1 MKNSPPKWADRFLRW
16 YCHPALLEEIQGDAY
31 ELFDR
36 KAKEN
41 QQIARLQFIWNVV
54 RFFRWKNIRKRG
66 SKKYSPIATDMIKNY
81 LLIGFRNALRN
92 RVSTFIN
99 VMGLSLGVSIAIT
112 IFIFIDNQMDTDS
125 FHINNDRIYQATNHV
140 LVDNKKED
148 WGSSPMLLGPSLK
161 SDVAAVEETTRIE
174 FSSGAV
180 RHNDVVFNVDIW
192 FVDPAFQKIFSFPL
206 REGNNNALSNKS
218 QIVIT
223 HDMAVKYFGND
234 SALGKPI
241 SIKFSNN
248 QKREFTVG
256 AVLEMPYN
264 SSFFF
269 SILIPMAVFEDLK
282 FKDAYDWSY
291 LTDATFILLKVD
303 HTISEVT
310 ASMNKYKT
318 LQNSSS
324 PEWPIEDFN
333 FHKLK
338 GLPQIAMEIIN
349 AVSWGTALEGLISLG
364 TVATLLLLLAC
375 FNYMNVAVATVST
388 RLKEIG
394 IRKVIGSGRKE
405 LIQQFLTENLLLCTL
420 SLLIGIGLSYY
431 FFSPAL
437 DALIPI
443 SIPFAFS
450 SGKVMFLFFAG
461 LLLFVALIS
470 GAYPALYVS
479 SFQPIQVLKGK
490 EKFGQRSVFSR
501 VLLTFQFFLA
511 FTTIVGSFVFIDNS
525 LYLKNKDWGYEHAQ
539 NYVVPIA
546 RYEQYLSLRDKIS
559 AQPLKMSL
567 AGSANHIG
575 YQNTR
580 ISFEHK
586 GKRMQSIHFKVGFD
600 YLETMNLRLKEG
612 RLFNTAIQT
621 DHVESVVITELFAKK
636 MNWDHPLQQTF
647 EIDGVNRVVIGVVKN
662 FQYEAFYKIMEPV
675 MFSITPEENY
685 KFISVKSEP
694 GSEKKTEA
702 FLKATWKEIA
712 PDDPY
717 AGFFQ
722 DEVFY
727 DFHRD
732 NDANTM
738 ILVFVSSVALI
749 LSCLGL
755 FGLVSYNITRRLKEF
770 SIRKVFGANT
780 GQIFKLMNV
789 DYIWILSISFLLGAP
804 VGFFA
809 TNTLI
814 QHIYP
819 DPQSAGPMPFIIA
832 VASMVV
838 TVGVTI
844 GLQMKRVVKENPAF
858 TLRND

>member
-1 MKNSPPKWADRFLRW
+1 MKYAPPKWADRFLKW
-16 YCHPALLEEIQGDAY
+16 YCNPALLEEIQGDAY
-31 ELFDR
+31 ELFYR
-36 KAKEN
+36 KVKEN
-41 QQIARLQFIWNVV
+41 KPAANAQFVWNVF
-54 RFFRWKNIRKRG
+54 RFLRWKNIRKRN
-66 SKKYSPIATDMIKNY
+66 SKNNSPIATAMFKNY

-112 IFIFIDNQMDTDS
+112 VFIFIDNQMSIDN
-125 FHINNDRIYQATNHV
+125 FHENKDRIYQVTNHV
-140 LVDNKKED
+140 MVDHKKED
-148 WGSSPMLLGPSLK
+148 WGDSPMLLAPSLK
-161 SDVAAVEETTRIE
+161 NDFSAIEETTRIE
-174 FSSGAV
+174 FGNGAV
-180 RHNDVVFNVDIW
+180 RHGDIVFNEGIW
-192 FVDPAFQKIFSFPL
+192 FVDPAFQTIFSFPL
-206 REGNNNALSNKS
+206 REGNNTALSNKS

-223 HDMAVKYFGND
+223 HDIAVKYFGNEP
-234 SALGKPI
+234 ALGKPI
-241 SIKFSNN
+241 SIKFSNY
-248 QKREFTVG
+248 QKSEFTVG
-256 AVLEMPYN
+256 AVIDMPYN
-264 SSFFF
+264 SSFYF
-269 SILIPMAVFEDLK
+269 SVLISMSVFEDLK
-282 FKDAYDWSY
+282 WKDAYNWDY
-291 LTDATFILLKVD
+291 LTDATFILLKPD
-303 HTISEVT
+303 HAISEVAT
-310 ASMNKYKT
+310 GMNKYKV

-324 PEWPIEDFN
+324 PEWPIEDYN
-333 FHKLK
+333 FH
-338 GLPQIAMEIIN
+338 Q
-349 AVSWGTALEGLISLG
+349 LEGLAQKTMEITSAVSGGAALAGLIALG
-364 TVATLLLLLAC
+364 TVAGLLLLLAC

-394 IRKVIGSGRKE
+394 IRKVIGGGRTE

-420 SLLIGIGLSYY
+420 SLLAGIGLSYY
-431 FFSPAL
+431 FFNPAL

-450 SGKVMFLFFAG
+450 SGKVMFLFFGG
-461 LLLFVALIS
+461 LLLFVALVS

-490 EKFGQRSVFSR
+490 EKFGQRSIFSR

-525 LYLKNKDWGYEHAQ
+525 LYLKNKDWGYDHAQ
-539 NYVVPIA
+539 NYVVPIDK
-546 RYEQYLSLRDKIS
+546 YEQYLSLRDKIS

-567 AGSANHIG
+567 AGSANQVG
-575 YQNTR
+575 YQNPR
-580 ISFEHK
+580 ISFDYK
-586 GKRMQSIHFKVGFD
+586 AQRVQSIHYKVGFD

-612 RLFNTAIQT
+612 RVFDKAIQT
-621 DHVESVVITELFAKK
+621 DRMESVIITELFAKK

-647 EIDGVNRVVIGVVKN
+647 ELDGVKRVVIGVIKN
-662 FQYEAFYKIMEPV
+662 FQYEGFYNVMEPV

-685 KFISVKSEP
+685 KFVSIRTEP
-694 GSEKKTEA
+694 GQEKQTES

-717 AGFFQ
+717 TGFFQ

-732 NDANTM
+732 NDTNTM
-738 ILVFVSSVALI
+738 ILAFVSGVALI

-780 GQIFKLMNV
+780 SQIFKLMNV
-789 DYIWILSISFLLGAP
+789 DYIWILSVSFLLGAP

-809 TNTLI
+809 TDTLM

-819 DPQSAGPMPFIIA
+819 DPQPAGPLPFIIA
-832 VASMVV
+832 VASMVL
-838 TVGVTI
+838 TVGITV
-844 GLQMKRVVKENPAF
+844 GLQMKRVVEESPTQ

>member
-1 MKNSPPKWADRFLRW
+1 MKHSPPKWADRFLRW

-31 ELFDR
+31 ELFYR
-36 KAKEN
+36 KVKGNKSVAS
-41 QQIARLQFIWNVV
+41 LQFIWNVF
-54 RFFRWKNIRKRG
+54 RFFRWKNIRKEQ
-66 SKKYSPIATDMIKNY
+66 SKNYLPIATDMIKNY
-81 LLIGFRNALRN
+81 LLTGFRNALRN

-112 IFIFIDNQMDTDS
+112 VFIFIDNQLNTDG
-125 FHINNDRIYQATNHV
+125 FHENKDRIYQVTNHV
-140 LVDNKKED
+140 MVDSKKED
-148 WGSSPMLLGPSLK
+148 WGDSPMLLAPSLK
-161 SDVAAVEETTRIE
+161 NEVPVIEETTRIE

-180 RHNDVVFNVDIW
+180 RHNDVVFNESIW

-223 HDMAVKYFGND
+223 HDIAVKYFGND
-234 SALGKPI
+234 TALGKPL

-256 AVLEMPYN
+256 AVVDMPYN
-264 SSFFF
+264 SSIYF
-269 SILIPMAVFEDLK
+269 SILIPMVVFEDLK

-291 LTDATFILLKVD
+291 LTDATFILLKPG
-303 HTISEVT
+303 HAISEVA
-310 ASMNKYKT
+310 ASMNKYKNF
-318 LQNSSS
+318 QNSSS

-333 FHKLK
+333 FHTLK
-338 GLPQIAMEIIN
+338 GLAQKNMLIISP
-349 AVSWGTALEGLISLG
+349 VSGGASHAGLIALG

-375 FNYMNVAVATVST
+375 FNYMNVAVATVAT

-420 SLLIGIGLSYY
+420 SLLVGIGLSYY
-431 FFSPAL
+431 FFTPAL
-437 DALIPI
+437 DAIIPI

-450 SGKVMFLFFAG
+450 SGKAMFLFFAG
-461 LLLFVALIS
+461 LLVFVALVS

-539 NYVVPIA
+539 NYVVSISK
-546 RYEQYLSLRDKIS
+546 YEQYLSLRDKIS
-559 AQPLKMSL
+559 AQPTKMSL
-567 AGSANHIG
+567 AGSVNHIG
-575 YQNTR
+575 YQNPR
-580 ISFEHK
+580 ISFEYK
-586 GKRMQSIHFKVGFD
+586 GQRFQSIHYKVGFD

-612 RLFNTAIQT
+612 RLFNKSIQT
-621 DHVESVVITELFAKK
+621 DRVESVVITELFAKK
-636 MNWDHPLQQTF
+636 MNWDHPLNETF
-647 EIDGVNRVVIGVVKN
+647 EVDSVKRVVIGIVEN
-662 FQYEAFYKIMEPV
+662 FQYEGFYNIIEPV
-675 MFSITPEENY
+675 MFSSTPEENY
-685 KFISVKSEP
+685 RFISVKTEE
-694 GSEKKTEA
+694 GKEKQTEA
-702 FLKATWKEIA
+702 FLKTTWKEIA

-717 AGFFQ
+717 TGFFQ

-738 ILVFVSSVALI
+738 ILSFVSGVALI

-809 TNTLI
+809 TNSLI

-819 DPQSAGPMPFIIA
+819 DPQSAGPLPFIIA

-844 GLQMKRVVKENPAF
+844 GLQMKRVVKENPAL